1 MVNDNIQALM
11 AAYRSQ
17 MGNGLNGLL
26 GAQSVAKVQP
36 NIVVPYSGSPSPYGK
51 PIIGEDGLAYNPH
64 TYTATGDNYYN
75 LLGREHTYLPRTDAM
90 SMGAPHSSETR
101 QDIQNTLNA
110 NISDEDFARLLE
122 IIDSLP
128 MGDYGKI

>member
-1 MVNDNIQALM
+1 MNNLDALKM
-11 AAYRSQ
+11 AYMSQ

-51 PIIGEDGLAYNPH
+51 PIIGEDGLAYNPR
-64 TYTATGDNYYN
+64 TYTVDGDEWHNQ
-75 LLGREHTYLPRTDAM
+75 LGREQVYLPRTDAM
-90 SMGAPHSSETR
+90 QMGNVGDTR
-101 QDIQNTLNA
+101 QDFMGTMRA
-110 NISDEDFARLLE
+110 NISDDDYNRMLE
-122 IIDSLP
+122 IINSLP